1 MCMLLAHSSKYQ
13 THKCIHHKGTA
24 PSHWWIFCYWEIV
37 TWSREQGADEPF
49 PCWSFWYWYWYQ
61 IYVSNGRT
69 FEYQMAVFTRQG
81 GGELCLFLAK
91 FIDFVKVLLN
101 IRWCCEQGAPCLFF
115 ANAMLTKCCLNASSD
130 NQADSTIGSCRYK
143 KRHFNKTWNEL
154 IVCKY
159 QLANFWV
166 FVQHNCKWGMTE
178 NYICKKAVLFL
189 LIDNYHFTLA
199 CQKYFTQFSEWCWLQ
214 WLAGWW

>member
-1 MCMLLAHSSKYQ
+1 MEPCLFIGKSHVIVGCQMVTRIGGQRAFSLSKLL
-13 THKCIHHKGTA
+13 IL
-24 PSHWWIFCYWEIV
+24 IL
-37 TWSREQGADEPF
+37 
-49 PCWSFWYWYWYQ
+49 
-61 IYVSNGRT
+61 VSNLYIKWSYFWISDGFVYT
-69 FEYQMAVFTRQG
+69 QG
-81 GGELCLFLAK
+81 GGGHLCLFLAK

-159 QLANFWV
+159 QLAKFWV
-166 FVQHNCKWGMTE
+166 FVQHNCKIIWGMTE